1 VAYKVALVG
10 ATGAVGS
17 EFIRTLEERKFPVSE
32 IHFFASER
40 SAGKRLHFNGAEVT
54 VKELTP
60 DCFKGIEI
68 AFFATES
75 PVSKQWA
82 PVAAK
87 AGAAVCDDS
96 SAFRMEPAV
105 PLVVAEVNPED
116 IKWHKGIISNPNC
129 STIGLLV
136 AINPL
141 HKVNPI
147 KRIIVST
154 YQAVSGWGQ
163 AANEELDAQVKQY
176 AKGEKLSYKIFPH
189 QIAFNVL
196 PEIDSPTE
204 NGYTKEEW
212 KMAEETHKI
221 LHDPSI
227 RFTATCARVPVFVGH
242 SEAATLEF
250 TRPMSP
256 KEAKDILSK
265 APGVVVMDNL
275 PAHVYPDALT
285 ATGRDETF
293 VGRIRE
299 DTSNPGG
306 LVMWLVSDN
315 TRKGSA
321 TNTIQ
326 IAEEMIKRGWLTG
339 QGR

>member
-1 VAYKVALVG
+1 MGYRVALVG
-10 ATGAVGS
+10 ATGAVGH
-17 EFIRTLEERKFPVSE
+17 EFIHTLEERRFPVAK

-40 SAGKRLHFNGAEVT
+40 SAGKKLHFNGEEVT
-54 VKELTP
+54 VKELAP
-60 DCFKGIEI
+60 NVFEGIEI

-75 PVSKQWA
+75 PVSKEWA

-87 AGAAVCDDS
+87 AGAVVCDDS
-96 SAFRMEPAV
+96 SAFRMDPSV

-129 STIGLLV
+129 STIVLLV
-136 AINPL
+136 AISPL
-141 HKVNPI
+141 HRVNPI

-163 AANEELDAQVKQY
+163 AANEELDQQVKQHVN
-176 AKGEKLSYKIFPH
+176 GEKPTYKIFPH

-196 PEIDSPTE
+196 PEIDSAME
-204 NGYTKEEW
+204 NGYTREEW

-221 LHDPSI
+221 LHDPKIAVS
-227 RFTATCARVPVFVGH
+227 ATCARVPVFVGH

-250 TRPMSP
+250 TSPMSP
-256 KEAKDILSK
+256 KEARDILSR

-275 PAHVYPDALT
+275 PAHIYPDALT
-285 ATGRDETF
+285 ATGRDEVF

-299 DTSNPGG
+299 DMSNPGG

-326 IAEEMIKRGWLTG
+326 IAEEMIRRGWLR
-339 QGR
+339 QGE

>member
-1 VAYKVALVG
+1 VG
-10 ATGAVGS
+10 ATGAVGH
-17 EFIRTLEERKFPVSE
+17 EFIQTLDARHFPVDE

-40 SAGKRLHFNGAEVT
+40 SAGKILHFNGEEVT
-54 VKELTP
+54 VKELSP
-60 DCFKGIEI
+60 DSFKGIEI

-75 PVSKQWA
+75 PISKQWA

-87 AGAAVCDDS
+87 AGAVVCDDS
-96 SAFRMEPAV
+96 SAFRMDPSV

-116 IKWHKGIISNPNC
+116 IRWHNGIIANPNC

-163 AANEELDAQVKQY
+163 AANEELDQQVKQHTR
-176 AKGEKLSYKIFPH
+176 GETLTYKIFSH

-196 PEIDSPTE
+196 PEIDSAME

-212 KMAEETHKI
+212 KMAEETRKI

-227 RFTATCARVPVFVGH
+227 RLSATCARVPVFVGH

-250 TRPMSP
+250 THPMSP
-256 KEAKDILSK
+256 KEAKEILSR
-265 APGVVVMDNL
+265 APGVVLMDNL

-285 ATGRDETF
+285 AAGRDETF

-306 LVMWLVSDN
+306 LVMWIVSDN
-315 TRKGSA
+315 TRKGSSV
-321 TNTIQ
+321 NTVQ
-326 IAEEMIKRGWLTG
+326 IAEEMIKRGWLKAA
-339 QGR
+339 R

>member
-1 VAYKVALVG
+1 MAYKVALVG

-17 EFIRTLEERKFPVSE
+17 EFIRTLEERKFPVGE
-32 IHFFASER
+32 ISFFASER
-40 SAGKRLHFNGAEVT
+40 SAGKKLRFNGQEVT

-75 PVSKQWA
+75 PISKQWA

-87 AGAAVCDDS
+87 AGAVVCDDS

-116 IKWHKGIISNPNC
+116 IKWHRGIISNPNC

-136 AINPL
+136 AVNPL
-141 HKVNPI
+141 HKVNPL

-163 AANEELDAQVKQY
+163 AANEELDQQVKQY
-176 AKGEKLSYKIFPH
+176 AKGEKPSYKIFPH

-212 KMAEETHKI
+212 KMSEETHKI

-256 KEAKDILSK
+256 EEAKDILSR
-265 APGVVVMDNL
+265 APGVVLMDNL
-275 PAHVYPDALT
+275 PAHIYPDALT
-285 ATGRDETF
+285 AAGRDETF

-326 IAEEMIKRGWLTG
+326 IAEEMIKRGWLKG

>member
-1 VAYKVALVG
+1 MGYKVALVG
-10 ATGAVGS
+10 ATGNVGS
-17 EFIRTLEERKFPVSE
+17 EFIRTLEERKFPVDE
-32 IHFFASER
+32 INFFASER
-40 SAGKRLHFNGAEVT
+40 SAGKKLPFNGKEVT
-54 VKELTP
+54 VKELSP
-60 DCFKGIEI
+60 EAFKGVQI

-75 PVSKQWA
+75 PISKQWA

-87 AGAAVCDDS
+87 AGAVVCDDS
-96 SAFRMEPAV
+96 SAFRMDPSV

-136 AINPL
+136 ALYPL
-141 HKVNPI
+141 HRVNPV

-163 AANEELDAQVKQY
+163 AANEELDQQTKQY
-176 AKGEKLSYKIFPH
+176 ARGEKLSYKIFPH

-196 PEIDSPTE
+196 PEIDSAME
-204 NGYTKEEW
+204 DGYTKEEW
-212 KMAEETHKI
+212 KMAAETHKI
-221 LHDPSI
+221 FHDDTI
-227 RFTATCARVPVFVGH
+227 RISATCARVPVFIGH
-242 SEAATLEF
+242 SEAATIEF
-250 TRPMSP
+250 TRPMPP
-256 KEAKDILSK
+256 KEAKDILGR
-265 APGVVVMDNL
+265 APGVVLMDNL

-299 DTSNPGG
+299 DSSNPGG

-326 IAEEMIKRGWLTG
+326 IAEEMIKRGWLSG

>member
-1 VAYKVALVG
+1 VGYRVALVG

-17 EFIRTLEERKFPVSE
+17 EFIRTLEERRFPVGE

-40 SAGKRLHFNGAEVT
+40 SAGKKLRFNGDEVT

-60 DCFKGIEI
+60 DAFKGIEI

-75 PVSKQWA
+75 PISKQWA
-82 PVAAK
+82 PLAAK
-87 AGAAVCDDS
+87 AGAVVCDDS
-96 SAFRMEPAV
+96 SAFRMDPSV
-105 PLVVAEVNPED
+105 PLVIAEVNPED
-116 IKWHKGIISNPNC
+116 IKWHNGIISNPNC

-141 HKVNPI
+141 HKVNPV

-163 AANEELDAQVKQY
+163 AANEELDQQVKQHVN
-176 AKGEKLSYKIFPH
+176 GEKLTYRIFPH

-196 PEIDSPTE
+196 PEIDSAME

-221 LHDPSI
+221 LHDPDI

-256 KEAKDILSK
+256 KEAHEILSH
-265 APGVVVMDNL
+265 APGVVVMDDL

-285 ATGRDETF
+285 ATGRDEVF

-299 DTSNPGG
+299 DTSNSGG

-321 TNTIQ
+321 TNTVQ
-326 IAEEMIKRGWLTG
+326 IAEEMIKRDWLAG